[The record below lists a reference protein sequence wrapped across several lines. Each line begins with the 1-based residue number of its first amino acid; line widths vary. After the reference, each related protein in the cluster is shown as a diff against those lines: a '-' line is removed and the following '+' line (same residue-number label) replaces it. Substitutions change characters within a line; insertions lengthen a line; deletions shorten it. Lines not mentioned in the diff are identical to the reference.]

1 MDGLKKIQ
9 GNNHNSSN
17 SNSNTS
23 SSSSTTAITTAPGGA
38 GTGIIG
44 TAGALSKQPLELRV
58 LQAGPLPHPLLL
70 TLVKHLHCS
79 SNPYTTSTAPL
90 PPSFLSYLLP
100 ALPLPPTTLITI
112 LTHPPPLPPLPF
124 YQSPVPTSVTL
135 LVAAPTVTRY
145 SIPCPF
151 PCTTNTRG
159 TGKTTISCHIVLH
172 HSVPLSLHEHNHKRY
187 G

>member
-79 SNPYTTSTAPL
+79 SNPYTTSTALL
-90 PPSFLSYLLP
+90 PPFPPLFYPTCYPPSPS
-100 ALPLPPTTLITI
+100 PLPPTSPYL
-112 LTHPPPLPPLPF
+112 LTPPPPSPP
-124 YQSPVPTSVTL
+124 SPSTSRQCL
-135 LVAAPTVTRY
+135 LR
-145 SIPCPF
+145 SRCSSQ
-151 PCTTNTRG
+151 RQQ
-159 TGKTTISCHIVLH
+159 
-172 HSVPLSLHEHNHKRY
+172 
-187 G
+187 

>member
-112 LTHPPPLPPLPF
+112 LTPPPPLPPLPCS
-124 YQSPVPTSVTL
+124 YQSPVPTSVTPPSPPPLPLPYL
-135 LVAAPTVTRY
+135 LPAHPPSPAPTSRQCLLR
-145 SIPCPF
+145 SRCSSQ
-151 PCTTNTRG
+151 RQQ
-159 TGKTTISCHIVLH
+159 
-172 HSVPLSLHEHNHKRY
+172 
-187 G
+187 